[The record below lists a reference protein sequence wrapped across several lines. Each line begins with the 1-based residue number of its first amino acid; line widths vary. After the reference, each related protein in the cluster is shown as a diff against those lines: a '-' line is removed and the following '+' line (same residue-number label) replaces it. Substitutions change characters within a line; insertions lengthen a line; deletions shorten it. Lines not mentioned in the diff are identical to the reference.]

1 MRDIKI
7 GDVVTGTG
15 KYGVVTNLIKR
26 GSDGRLIAHVLEQ
39 NGCVTTILADYLYP
53 IGKRIDLTIVF
64 KTIDLVVDIYR
75 KHG

>member
-15 KYGVVTNLIKR
+15 NYGVVTNLIKR
-26 GSDGRLIAHVLEQ
+26 GNDGKLIAHVLEK
-39 NGCVTTILADYLYP
+39 NGCVTTILADNLYP
-53 IGKRIDLTIVF
+53 IGKRMDLTKVF
-64 KTIDLVVDIYR
+64 KTIDLIVDIYR